1 MSKPRIPTEFRY
13 WEQLETPYAKALRQL
28 LRAVFGVEPR
38 LPDEAVRK
46 YAEAYYDADPVAEA
60 FIDEVYL
67 TQGQVAGRAM
77 VDQALAHGVD
87 SVPNAP
93 ASLRRLFSEIEVMP
107 EWLDWEQVELGARV
121 FRRFS
126 TYVYSFAGVITLHGY
141 RENSVAKPLSF
152 TGAYNG
158 ESANRRFL
166 ETAAFWI
173 DVSEPG
179 GLRTGGKGIETALRV
194 RLMHVFVRRRLMA
207 HPEWDLEAWGVPIS
221 QGDAMLTLMGG
232 SVAPGYGMRLLG
244 FRVPREEIVALLH
257 FWRYVGHLLGV
268 QPRWYPA
275 TPEEGIGLLY
285 ASEIKGVRR
294 SGEDGRK
301 LAVSYLESFR
311 PTPTDS
317 QRDVLIK
324 KLEHGLERG
333 YAAWF
338 LPPQS
343 HFAYKL
349 PGPGCG
355 RCIRPRSSCRAT
367 RSRRCGVTCRRWTSG
382 WTAARGR
389 SRRLGCTVGSVR
401 GTPSIKRSATSRA
414 DGQAVRASAVCS
426 SWTRSV
432 RALSV

>member
-1 MSKPRIPTEFRY
+1 MTTPQVPTEFRY
-13 WEQLETPYAKALRQL
+13 WEQLETPYAKALRRL
-28 LRAVFGVEPR
+28 LRGVFGVDPR
-38 LPDEAVRK
+38 LPKEAVQK
-46 YAEAYYDADPVAEA
+46 YAESYYDADPVAEA

-67 TQGQVAGRAM
+67 TQGQAAGRAM
-77 VDQALAHGVD
+77 VDDALAHGVD
-87 SVPNAP
+87 SVADAP
-93 ASLRRLFSEIEVMP
+93 ESLKRLFAEIEVMP
-107 EWLDWEQVELGARV
+107 DWLDWEQVELGARV

-126 TYVYSFAGVITLHGY
+126 TSLYSFAGVITLHGY
-141 RENSVAKPLSF
+141 RENSVAKPLAF

-179 GLRTGGKGIETALRV
+179 GLRAGGKGIETALRV

-232 SVAPGYGMRLLG
+232 SVAPGYGLRLLG
-244 FRVPREEIVALLH
+244 YRVPREEIAALMH
-257 FWRYVGHLLGV
+257 FWRYIGHLIGV

-285 ASEIKGVRR
+285 ASEVKGVRR
-294 SGEDGRK
+294 SGEDGRQ
-301 LAVSYLESFR
+301 LAESYLASFR

-317 QRDVLIK
+317 GRDVLIK

-343 HFAYKL
+343 YWAYKL
-349 PGPGCG
+349 RGPGLWALHPPAQFL
-355 RCIRPRSSCRAT
+355 PRYAFET
-367 RSRRCGVTCRRWTSG
+367 LRRKLPALDDWADRQARKKSKAWV
-382 WTAARGR
+382 RGR
-389 SRRLGCTVGSVR
+389 LGERRVEYT
-401 GTPSIKRSATSRA
+401 
-414 DGQAVRASAVCS
+414 AVSTF
-426 SWTRSV
+426 TR
-432 RALSV
+432 